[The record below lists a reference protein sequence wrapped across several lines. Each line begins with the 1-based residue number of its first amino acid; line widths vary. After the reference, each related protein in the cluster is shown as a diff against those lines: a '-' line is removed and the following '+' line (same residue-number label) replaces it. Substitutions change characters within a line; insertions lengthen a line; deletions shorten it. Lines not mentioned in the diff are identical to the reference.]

1 MRGVIDAGFMD
12 RLEYKRED
20 ALVQIVIHNGRK
32 TKEANHVVL
41 ESGILDTPRLTAG
54 IYC

>member
-20 ALVQIVIHNGRK
+20 VLVQIVIHNGRK
-32 TKEANHVVL
+32 TKQANHVVL
-41 ESGILDTPRLTAG
+41 ESGILATPRLAAA
-54 IYC
+54 